1 MRLLLCRMPVPVHQ
15 HPVECVILARSRI
28 RAIRAKLRLNRAIVE
43 AYEEYEREMDSVV
56 DYLESRITR
65 VDPRDLVYLTP
76 PPLERQQ
83 GDFLTPPPNR
93 NNETN

>member
-1 MRLLLCRMPVPVHQ
+1 MRLLVCRMPVPVHQ
-15 HPVECVILARSRI
+15 HPVECVVLARSRI

-65 VDPRDLVYLTP
+65 VDPRDLVYMTP
-76 PPLERQQ
+76 PPLQRQQ
-83 GDFLTPPPNR
+83 EGFITPPTNR